1 MKMIL
6 GVLALVSL
14 ATPSLAQRQMSMCME
29 SATAK
34 VTPARVAPGGKGV
47 LTITIEMKGDYHIYD
62 PKPGDPIAIP
72 TSFTPQPAPGV
83 TYGAPA
89 FPKPTLFHGKT
100 RIHEGIIVIRVPV
113 TLAKSAKG
121 KLNLGGGLKVQACN
135 ETGCL
140 PPFTVKLSAPLTVGK

>member
-6 GVLALVSL
+6 GVLAL
-14 ATPSLAQRQMSMCME
+14 ATFTAPALAQRQMSLCME

-34 VTPARVAPGGKGV
+34 LAPAKVAPGGKGV
-47 LTITIEMKGDYHIYD
+47 LTITIEMKNDYHIYD

-72 TSFTPQPAPGV
+72 TSFTPLPASGV
-83 TYGAPA
+83 TYGSPI

-100 RIHEGIIVIRVPV
+100 RIHEGIIVIKVPV
-113 TLAKSAKG
+113 SLAKSAKG
-121 KLNLGGGLKVQACN
+121 KLTVGGGLKVQACN

-140 PPFTVKLSAPLTVGK
+140 PPFTVKLNAPLMVGK